1 MAINLGDFTKY
12 FYAGLRENN
21 IRDKQELRSLIGS
34 NSNLDLDN
42 IMKEIGLD
50 RTAKIMITG
59 IESSNISTEEK
70 LAEWGRMLLYLQ
82 SENMAHGTDVSI
94 LLAQHNN
101 ELIKFIERNYVQST
115 TALSELAQEI
125 GYEESPEN
133 ILENQE
139 LTNLSKSFLT
149 LNGIMRFVHKDYIR
163 DFLQT
168 AVHVIEQQENTAT
181 EDTYEDAKG
190 LEITQLDAL
199 DFKLTTNLR
208 SMVHEG
214 TLEKIQPYATRLLN
228 LVNQTTYEF
237 PKGSPIRIGLVWDK
251 ESYEQGIGLED
262 IVTKFE
268 ILPEEVSSLN
278 PLQQTALVI
287 YRLNDMG
294 KRKRFSRG
302 EYLQALSETL
312 FLYKEID
319 QLTGGFYQREE
330 PLRLLQEELPSMIR
344 ESGYRRVSIGL
355 EDISDRAILDDELQL
370 ILNKIRNNPEI
381 SDALQQFYTTEG
393 QQFFVYVDDEDLN
406 NEFNDVIW
414 RSVPRFIDEKGY
426 KLLESLIDNSIPE
439 KIKERKRQELYEAM
453 ESDKNLNKYAEVF
466 EQTTEGTFV
475 YVAPHNLEFV
485 TNYLK
490 KFVKEYTLP
499 KKEKI
504 RLQRERQ
511 EALLTDLMQHRKD
524 GNYESAQEIK
534 AGLNN
539 LGFNHWSLDLLVAST
554 RVRQFSQIENYVKG
568 NYNNKRLREEIRNY
582 TVLLTPIK
590 KIPREIIGAVEE
602 DIASIRTFADDI
614 QKQGRKYNK
623 QSKEVRQEA
632 KYLGDAI
639 ITLSRTQTIASY
651 VIGIFNK
658 DYRWE
663 MTRKAIKAQ

>member
-12 FYAGLRENN
+12 FYAGLKENN
-21 IRDKQELRSLIGS
+21 IRDKQELRSLIRS

-42 IMKEIGLD
+42 IMKKIGLD
-50 RTAKIMITG
+50 RTAGIMVTG
-59 IESSNISTEEK
+59 IEASNISTEEK
-70 LAEWGRMLLYLQ
+70 LAEWGSMLFYLQ

-115 TALSELAQEI
+115 TALRKLAQEI

-133 ILENQE
+133 ILENHE
-139 LTNLSKSFLT
+139 LANLSKDFLT
-149 LNGIMRFVHKDYIR
+149 LNGIMKFVYKGHIR

-168 AVHVIEQQENTAT
+168 AVHIIEQQENTTT

-199 DFKLTTNLR
+199 DFRLTTNLR
-208 SMVHEG
+208 SMVHEE
-214 TLEKIQPYATRLLN
+214 TLEKIRPYATRLLN

-237 PKGSPIRIGLVWDK
+237 PKGSPIRIVLVWDK
-251 ESYEQGIGLED
+251 ESYEQEIGLED

-287 YRLNDMG
+287 YRLNNMG
-294 KRKRFSRG
+294 KRKIFSRG

-330 PLRLLQEELPSMIR
+330 PLRLLREELPSMMR
-344 ESGYRRVSIGL
+344 ESGYRRVPIGL
-355 EDISDRAILDDELQL
+355 EDISDRAILDDESQL

-393 QQFFVYVDDEDLN
+393 QQLFVYINDEDLN
-406 NEFNDVIW
+406 NQLYDVIW
-414 RSVPRFIDEKGY
+414 SSVPRFIDEKGY
-426 KLLESLIDNSIPE
+426 KLFESLIDNSIPE
-439 KIKERKRQELYEAM
+439 KIKGGKRQELYEAM

-485 TNYLK
+485 TDYLK

-511 EALLTDLMQHRKD
+511 EALLTDLMQNRKD

-534 AGLNN
+534 AGLNS
-539 LGFNHWSLDLLVAST
+539 LGFNHPSLDLLVAST
-554 RVRQFSQIENYVKG
+554 RVRQLSQIENYVKG
-568 NYNNKRLREEIRNY
+568 NYNNKRLREEIHNY
-582 TVLLTPIK
+582 TAILTSIK
-590 KIPREIIGAVEE
+590 KIPREIIGTVEE
-602 DIASIRTFADDI
+602 DIASIRDFADDM
-614 QKQGRKYNK
+614 QKQGRKYSN

-639 ITLSRTQTIASY
+639 ITPSRTQTIASY
-651 VIGIFNK
+651 VIGIFNE
-658 DYRWE
+658 DYQWE